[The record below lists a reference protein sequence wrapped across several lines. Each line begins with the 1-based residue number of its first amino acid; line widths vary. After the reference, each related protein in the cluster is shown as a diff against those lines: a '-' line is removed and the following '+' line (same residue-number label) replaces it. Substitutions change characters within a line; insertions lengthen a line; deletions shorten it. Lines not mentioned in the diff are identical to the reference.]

1 MVDNSV
7 RASLRATSLRWMKK
21 KILALLLIFVLIAG
35 SSYWIGYSKGKSEG
49 FWQEFSST
57 LGLAHIIRTPNGL
70 TESGAKRMHELSD
83 IWIYGYFSA
92 PTHWLSE
99 QKEEEIEKL
108 LVKLIE
114 WKIESGR
121 PVGPQEALV
130 GMKPLEGL
138 TAEELTEE
146 NMFTDPMV
154 EHYNDYKERFDDF
167 TERHKL
173 RIQPVDAANASN
185 AASDNLDQ
193 SARIR

>member
-1 MVDNSV
+1 M
-7 RASLRATSLRWMKK
+7 
-21 KILALLLIFVLIAG
+21 AG
-35 SSYWIGYSKGKSEG
+35 ISYWIGYSKGKSEG

-57 LGLAHIIRTPNGL
+57 LGLAHIIRTPDGL

-83 IWIYGYFSA
+83 IWIYGYFST
-92 PTHWLSE
+92 PKHWLSE
-99 QKEEEIEKL
+99 EKEEEIENL

-121 PVGPQEALV
+121 PVGPQEPLV

-154 EHYNDYKERFDDF
+154 KHYNDYRDRFDDF

-173 RIQPVDAANASN
+173 KIQPVDA
-185 AASDNLDQ
+185 DNPDNPPENSKNQLDD
-193 SARIR
+193 